1 MTQARTEAELLAL
14 LERLGIA
21 YERCDH
27 PAVFTAA
34 EAERLVPPLPGAKAK
49 NLFLR
54 STPQR
59 WLLVVVPY
67 GKRIDLPRLAALLGE
82 RRLAFASPDE
92 LATCLRVVPGAV
104 SLLALMHDTAAHV
117 NVVIDDAVWQ
127 ADGLQCHPLV
137 NTSTCSLSKD
147 GVRRFLAATGH
158 LPRVLDV
165 PGRGG

>member
-1 MTQARTEAELLAL
+1 MTQALAEAGLLAL

-21 YERCDH
+21 FDRCDH

-54 STPQR
+54 PAPQR

-67 GKRIDLPRLAALLGE
+67 GKRVDLARLAAELGE
-82 RRLAFASPDE
+82 RRLAFASPEE

-104 SLLALMHDTAAHV
+104 SLLALMHDTARRV
-117 NVVIDDAVWQ
+117 TVVIDDAIWA

-137 NTSTCSLSKD
+137 NTSTVALTKE

-158 LPRVLDV
+158 APRVLDV
-165 PGRGG
+165 PSHAG

>member
-1 MTQARTEAELLAL
+1 LTEVLAPAELLAL

-67 GKRIDLPRLAALLGE
+67 GKRVDLPGLAAGLGE
-82 RRLAFASPDE
+82 RRLAFASPEE

-104 SLLALMHDTAAHV
+104 SLLALVHDTAGCV
-117 NVVIDDAVWQ
+117 NVVIDEAVWQ
-127 ADGLQCHPLV
+127 ADGLQCHPLA
-137 NTSTCSLSKD
+137 NTTTVSLAKD

-158 LPRVLDV
+158 VPRVLDV
-165 PGRGG
+165 PSRGS